1 MVPELTLG
9 GDGTLGVG
17 AAKPRMVTE
26 EVLRGL
32 DRKDAEG
39 RDRGNATGVM
49 GEINI
54 EKLSMGRGPEE
65 TDEWPLETERA
76 KGSEPVVTLALG
88 SAITEKTSVFTG

>member
-39 RDRGNATGVM
+39 RDRATGVT

-65 TDEWPLETERA
+65 TDEWPLETECA